1 METESLGR
9 QRVRDAAEARPG
21 FAQGGG
27 RGLMIKDD
35 STWNTCRG
43 NRTRPRLVASH
54 RRANRRRWW
63 PPRDAGEMGGCVWGE
78 RRLSW
83 VALIPLAACR
93 AGRTD
98 CWAQSC
104 FRSRGEVI
112 DGARQVLR
120 KKEKAGVHTLGTL
133 STQSTIRKQ
142 QCHPFRDSGSGPDQH
157 VEWALLTRLQRT
169 HTEDLASQKRRQ
181 AASHA
186 QANLEGSPS
195 ATSAQLWTYSEY
207 LIRKSSVEQATTG
220 MKTSINWAAT
230 GFGQPSHGN

>member
-1 METESLGR
+1 METEWLGR

-21 FAQGGG
+21 FTLGGG
-27 RGLMIKDD
+27 RGRQMDRGWGQQMIKDD

-78 RRLSW
+78 RRLSR
-83 VALIPLAACR
+83 VALIPLAACG

-112 DGARQVLR
+112 DGARQVLK
-120 KKEKAGVHTLGTL
+120 KKEQTSVHILGTL
-133 STQSTIRKQ
+133 STQSTIWKQ
-142 QCHPFRDSGSGPDQH
+142 QCHSFRDSVSGPEQH
-157 VEWALLTRLQRT
+157 V
-169 HTEDLASQKRRQ
+169 
-181 AASHA
+181 
-186 QANLEGSPS
+186 
-195 ATSAQLWTYSEY
+195 
-207 LIRKSSVEQATTG
+207 
-220 MKTSINWAAT
+220 
-230 GFGQPSHGN
+230 